1 MEALRQR
8 GWLDPEPQGRD
19 GSYFPMRDSAIDS
32 ATRAVYW
39 TEESAKNMIICQIN
53 FAPVGVS
60 TLVPDILWVK
70 PYGDS
75 TRYRYS
81 GRLYKTWSS
90 SDSEPVLLYEL
101 LDELLQIM

>member
-1 MEALRQR
+1 MRLR
-8 GWLDPEPQGRD
+8 GWVDPEPQGAD
-19 GSYFPMRDSAIDS
+19 GSYFPLRDSAIDS

-39 TEESAKNMIICQIN
+39 TEESAKHMIISQIN
-53 FAPVGVS
+53 FTPVGVS

-81 GRLYKTWSS
+81 GRLYKTFSS